1 MCSGVVDGAGACS
14 DGAAG
19 PCATGDGLL
28 GASATVPV
36 PAVGLGDGDG
46 SDGALELGAVVGS
59 GEDEPGSEGC
69 TTGWVTLTPPGVEAL
84 LLADGRG
91 DADVLALA
99 PGFTDAPAVALTR
112 TPGEGVVPS
121 LAVGM
126 LPGATLPP
134 APDGRPDSAGSG
146 EVSTLPAGASSFC
159 PGTGS
164 HGASELP
171 DSSVTT
177 MTTA

>member
-1 MCSGVVDGAGACS
+1 MCSGVLDGAGACS

-36 PAVGLGDGDG
+36 PAVGLGVDDG
-46 SDGALELGAVVGS
+46 SDGGLELGTVVGS
-59 GEDEPGSEGC
+59 GEDETGSEGC
-69 TTGWVTLTPPGVEAL
+69 TTGLLALPPPGVEAL
-84 LLADGRG
+84 LLVDGRG
-91 DADVLALA
+91 DAEVLALA
-99 PGFTDAPAVALTR
+99 PGLADAPAEPLTLA
-112 TPGEGVVPS
+112 PGEGVVPS

-126 LPGATLPP
+126 LPGATLSP
-134 APDGRPDSAGSG
+134 APDGWPDSAGSG

-171 DSSVTT
+171 DSSVMT